1 MWFLGFCGLIKGW
14 RTGLGPTLKYNQ
26 PTNFMKPFL
35 FCLASTSIA
44 TVASFVAG
52 VHFSTP
58 TYKAAD
64 NGLMTNVPTVGYSRV
79 ETVSMC
85 LQDAKVK
92 VYQDL
97 MTDSQ
102 FETFNTCLHDN
113 T

>member
-1 MWFLGFCGLIKGW
+1 
-14 RTGLGPTLKYNQ
+14 
-26 PTNFMKPFL
+26 MKSVFV
-35 FCLASTSIA
+35 FIASTSIA

-52 VHFSTP
+52 LHFATP
-58 TYKAAD
+58 SFKAAD
-64 NGLMTNVPTVGYSRV
+64 NGLMTNVPAVGYSRV
-79 ETVSMC
+79 ETVNMC

-102 FETFNTCLHDN
+102 FETFNTCLQDN

>member
-1 MWFLGFCGLIKGW
+1 
-14 RTGLGPTLKYNQ
+14 
-26 PTNFMKPFL
+26 MKFT
-35 FCLASTSIA
+35 FAYIASASVSI
-44 TVASFVAG
+44 VASFAAG
-52 VHFSTP
+52 VYFSTP
-58 TYKAAD
+58 TFKAAD
-64 NGLMTNVPTVGYSRV
+64 NGLMTNVPAVGYSRV
-79 ETVSMC
+79 ETVNMC

>member
-1 MWFLGFCGLIKGW
+1 
-14 RTGLGPTLKYNQ
+14 
-26 PTNFMKPFL
+26 MKPFL

-58 TYKAAD
+58 TYKAFD

-79 ETVSMC
+79 ESVAFC
-85 LQDAKVK
+85 LTDVKVK
-92 VYQDL
+92 NYQDL
-97 MTDSQ
+97 ITDEQ
-102 FETFNTCLHDN
+102 FETFNKCLVDL